1 MTEPLERARAI
12 ASGVAARHAGAVD
25 IEGRFP
31 TEAFAALKDARLL
44 APFVPKALGGE
55 GLSVSEIASICHLL
69 GRSCGST
76 GLIYA
81 MHQIQTA
88 CIVLHGQDIAWQR
101 DWLRRLAVEQLL
113 LASAT
118 TEAATGGDLG
128 RSDCAILRDGDRFT
142 VEKHGAVISYGEHAD
157 GILVTARRAPD
168 APASDQVLAVIPR
181 QQFALE
187 TTAQWDAMGMRG
199 TCSNTYVFRG
209 EGGVDQILP
218 RPYGDIQ
225 SNTMAPFSHL
235 TWASVWLG
243 IAVDAVSRARR
254 YLRGKAGA
262 NTSYNPA
269 LTRLVEATAM
279 LQQMKASIVSAL
291 RSYEAVLASSD
302 RTVTLGLLVT
312 VNTIKISVAMDVV
325 RVVQQAMMICG
336 IAGYRN
342 DSDFSVA
349 RHLRDA
355 HSAALMVGND
365 RITAGMGKMLLM
377 QRADADLLAPGD
389 SR

>member
-1 MTEPLERARAI
+1 MTSSVERARVI
-12 ASGVAARHAGAVD
+12 ASGVAARYAGSVD
-25 IEGRFP
+25 TEGRFP
-31 TEAFAALKDARLL
+31 DEAFAALKDARLL
-44 APFVPKALGGE
+44 SLFVPKPLGGE
-55 GLSVSEIASICHLL
+55 GASVSEIASICHLL
-69 GRSCGST
+69 GQNCGST

-101 DWLRRLAVEQLL
+101 DWLRRLTVEQLL

-128 RSDCAILRDGDRFT
+128 RSDCAILKDGDRFA
-142 VEKHGAVISYGEHAD
+142 VEKQGAVISYGEHAD
-157 GILVTARRAPD
+157 GILVTARRTAD
-168 APASDQVLAVIPR
+168 APASDQILAIIPR
-181 QQFALE
+181 QQFSLE
-187 TTAQWDAMGMRG
+187 TTARWDAMGMRG

-209 EGGVDQILP
+209 EGHVDQILP
-218 RPYGDIQ
+218 CPYGDIQ

-243 IAVDAVSRARR
+243 IATDAVSRARR
-254 YLRGKAGA
+254 YLRSKAGGM
-262 NTSYNPA
+262 TGYSPG
-269 LTRLVEATAM
+269 LGRLVNATAM
-279 LQQMKASIVSAL
+279 LQQLKSTIVSAL

-302 RTVTLGLLVT
+302 HTVTLGLLVT
-312 VNTIKISVAMDVV
+312 INNVKISVATGVI
-325 RVVQQAMMICG
+325 QIIQEAMMICG

-342 DSDFSVA
+342 DSEFSVA

-365 RITAGMGKMLLM
+365 RIAAGMGKMLLM
-377 QRADADLLAPGD
+377 QRVDTDLLAPGD